1 MMERLENC
9 QFDLASRIEKSKVN
23 FLKSSNVRLSKE
35 FLEGKLELLE
45 GLWNEFLSGH
55 RELLRTTEPKV
66 LSESRYMRGD
76 TYDKTEDFYID
87 YKCKLKGA
95 LSKFVIIPSFSNTD
109 SNQPTLQAPNVK
121 LPKVN
126 IPIFS
131 GKYSEWNTFRDLF
144 QSLIHTN
151 KTLGNAQKLLY
162 LKGYLQGEAEQLLC
176 NIPITDSN
184 YDYCWGL
191 LDERYNNK
199 RYICHHILKRL
210 LSQKNVTCESASG
223 LKGLMDTTND
233 CLSALSNIGIDTS
246 TWDVLVIHII
256 MLKLDPES
264 KRQWEFSVADNNSTE
279 LPNYDQFEQFLK
291 NRYRALE
298 FLTSESKPMPNKTL
312 PVFKMKTMHV
322 ATLVCP
328 FCKKEH
334 KLSTCKAF
342 RDTSVKLRRE
352 FVASHN
358 VCFCCLGN
366 NHSAKFCHSK
376 YKCRICKRKH
386 HALLHPTNKIAAQ
399 EPQNGEVTT
408 ADTKKVGAVISCT
421 STRSTVDCSQ
431 VLLAT
436 ALVDTVSKY
445 GQTYTIRSLLDQGS
459 QSSFITEAMVEL
471 LGLKKIPAKGQIVGV
486 GDTNGLTTKSM
497 VEIKI
502 ASRVDPNFIIT
513 VKAYVLESI
522 TSLLPNRKIRA
533 EEWKE
538 LENIVLA
545 DPSYYTSNSVDL
557 LLGSEVYSRVI
568 QNGVIKGPLGSP
580 LAQCSSLGWI
590 LSGVVHTTTKPSE
603 TINVMHCSV
612 EDNQLLRKFRKLE
625 DDIPLPKKGTC
636 TKNEETCEEYFTK
649 TSRTDDTGRHIVR
662 RLPLK
667 DEDPDEK
674 NSRQT
679 PEKRTYSLERRLK
692 NGDLK
697 QKYTEVT
704 GEYVDMN
711 LDLGEDSSTAAEKIL
726 SDFHVDDLMMGCGT
740 IDQGSQLYREMNM
753 MLTKEGFELQKWTT
767 NNEDL
772 VKTMKED
779 GKVSLRKG
787 NEEGLKR
794 KADKIIKSGGITWN
808 RSEDVYRYKVDV
820 QTYGDPETK
829 RKGKIKKGY
838 A

>member
-1 MMERLENC
+1 M
-9 QFDLASRIEKSKVN
+9 QS
-23 FLKSSNVRLSKE
+23 
-35 FLEGKLELLE
+35 
-45 GLWNEFLSGH
+45 
-55 RELLRTTEPKV
+55 
-66 LSESRYMRGD
+66 D
-76 TYDKTEDFYID
+76 TYDKAEDCYID
-87 YKCKLKGA
+87 YKCRLKGA
-95 LSKFVIIPSFSNTD
+95 LAKFFIIPSSSNND
-109 SNQPTLQAPNVK
+109 SNQPTIQAPNVK

-184 YDYCWGL
+184 YEHCWGL

-256 MLKLDPES
+256 TLKLDPES
-264 KRQWEFSVADNNSTE
+264 KRQWEFSIADNNSTE
-279 LPNYDQFEQFLK
+279 LPTYDQFEQFLK

-298 FLTSESKPMPNKTL
+298 FLSSESKPIPNKNL
-312 PVFKMKTMHV
+312 PVSQIKAMHV
-322 ATLVCP
+322 TTLVCP

-334 KLSTCKAF
+334 KLSTCKGF
-342 RDTSVKLRRE
+342 RDTSVDLRRE

-386 HALLHPTNKIAAQ
+386 HALLHPTNKIAAK
-399 EPQNGEVTT
+399 EPQNGEVT
-408 ADTKKVGAVISCT
+408 ADNKKVDAVISCT

-445 GQTYTIRSLLDQGS
+445 GQTYTVRSLLDQGS

-471 LGLKKIPAKGQIVGV
+471 LGLKKIPARGHVVGV
-486 GDTNGLTTKSM
+486 GGTNGLTTRSM

-502 ASRVDPNFIIT
+502 ASRVDPNFIMT
-513 VKAYVLESI
+513 VNAYVLGSI
-522 TSLLPNRKIRA
+522 TSILPSQKITA

-590 LSGVVHTTTKPSE
+590 LSGVVHTPMKHSE
-603 TINVMHCSV
+603 TIKVMHCSV
-612 EDNQLLRKFRKLE
+612 EDNQLQRKCRKLE
-625 DDIPLPKKGTC
+625 DDMPWPKKRMSTE
-636 TKNEETCEEYFTK
+636 NEETREGYFT
-649 TSRTDDTGRHIVR
+649 RTTHRDDTDRHIVR
-662 RLPLK
+662 CLPLK

-679 PEKRTYSLERRLK
+679 PEKRMYSLTRRLK

-697 QKYTEVT
+697 QKYTEVVS
-704 GEYVDMN
+704 EYVDMN

-740 IDQGSQLYREMNM
+740 IDQGSQLYRKMNM
-753 MLTKEGFELQKWTT
+753 TLGKEECSKRTT
-767 NNEDL
+767 IFA
-772 VKTMKED
+772 
-779 GKVSLRKG
+779 LR
-787 NEEGLKR
+787 R
-794 KADKIIKSGGITWN
+794 VAC
-808 RSEDVYRYKVDV
+808 R
-820 QTYGDPETK
+820 
-829 RKGKIKKGY
+829 
-838 A
+838 

>member
-1 MMERLENC
+1 MSVELSFMMERLENC
-9 QFDLASRIEKSKVN
+9 QFDLASRIEKAKTN
-23 FLKSSNVRLSKE
+23 FKKSPKDRLTKE
-35 FLEGKLELLE
+35 YLEGRLELLE
-45 GLWNEFLSGH
+45 GLWNEFLLGH
-55 RELLRTTEPKV
+55 RELLRTTEPKI
-66 LSESRYMRGD
+66 LSESTYMQNE
-76 TYDKTEDFYID
+76 TYDKTEDCYID
-87 YKCKLKGA
+87 FKCKLKGG
-95 LSKFVIIPSFSNTD
+95 LTKFVIIPSSSNND
-109 SNQPTLQAPNVK
+109 SNQPTVQAPNVK

-126 IPIFS
+126 IPVFS

-144 QSLIHTN
+144 QSLIHSN

-184 YDYCWGL
+184 YEQCWRL

-233 CLSALSNIGIDTS
+233 CLSSLSNIGIDTS

-256 MLKLDPES
+256 TLKLDLES
-264 KRQWEFSVADNNSTE
+264 KRQWEFSIMDNNSSE
-279 LPNYDQFEQFLK
+279 LPTYGQFEEFLK

-298 FLTSESKPMPNKTL
+298 FLSSESKPIPNKTL
-312 PVFKMKTMHV
+312 PISQIKTMHV
-322 ATLVCP
+322 TTLVCP

-334 KLSTCKAF
+334 KLSTCQAF
-342 RDTSVKLRRE
+342 RDTSVELRRE
-352 FVASHN
+352 FVACHN

-386 HALLHPTNKIAAQ
+386 HALLHPTNKIAQ
-399 EPQNGEVTT
+399 EPQNGEAT

-436 ALVDTVSKY
+436 ALVDTVSKH

-459 QSSFITEAMVEL
+459 QSSFITEAMVQL
-471 LGLKKIPAKGQIVGV
+471 LGLKKIPAKVQIVGV
-486 GDTNGLTTKSM
+486 GGTNGLTTKSM
-497 VEIKI
+497 VEVKI
-502 ASRVDPNFIIT
+502 VSRVDPNFIAT
-513 VKAYVLESI
+513 VKAYVLGSI
-522 TSLLPNRKIRA
+522 TTLLPNRKIRA

-538 LENIVLA
+538 LEDIVLA

-590 LSGVVHTTTKPSE
+590 LSGVVNTPMKPSE
-603 TINVMHCSV
+603 TIKVMHCSV
-612 EDNQLLRKFRKLE
+612 KDNQLQRKCRKLE
-625 DDIPLPKKGTC
+625 DDIPLPKERTC
-636 TKNEETCEEYFTK
+636 TEDQKTREGYFT
-649 TSRTDDTGRHIVR
+649 RTTYRDDTGRYNE
-662 RLPLK
+662 RLPVKNEVPDVK
-667 DEDPDEK
+667 DSWK
-674 NSRQT
+674 T
-679 PEKRTYSLERRLK
+679 PERRTYSLERRLK

-704 GEYVDMN
+704 SEYVDMN
-711 LDLGEDSSTAAEKIL
+711 LDHGEDSPTAAEKIL
-726 SDFHVDDLMMGCGT
+726 SDFYVDDLMMGCEP
-740 IDQGSQLYREMNM
+740 IDQGIQLYKRMDM
-753 MLTKEGFELQKWTT
+753 MLGKEGSELQKLTT

-772 VKTMKED
+772 VKTMKEG
-779 GKVSLRKG
+779 GKVIQEKG

-794 KADKIIKSGGITWN
+794 KTD
-808 RSEDVYRYKVDV
+808 
-820 QTYGDPETK
+820 
-829 RKGKIKKGY
+829 GKKEKWWY
-838 A
+838 YLEPK

>member
-23 FLKSSNVRLSKE
+23 FIKSSKDRLTKE
-35 FLEGKLELLE
+35 YLEGKLELLE
-45 GLWNEFLSGH
+45 GLWNEFLLGH

-66 LSESRYMRGD
+66 LSESRYMQSD
-76 TYDKTEDFYID
+76 TYDKAEDCYID
-87 YKCKLKGA
+87 YKCRLKGA
-95 LSKFVIIPSFSNTD
+95 LAKFFIIPSSSNND
-109 SNQPTLQAPNVK
+109 SNQPTIQAPNVK

-184 YDYCWGL
+184 YEHCWGL

-246 TWDVLVIHII
+246 TWDVLVIHILT
-256 MLKLDPES
+256 LKLDPES
-264 KRQWEFSVADNNSTE
+264 KRQWEFSIADNNSTE
-279 LPNYDQFEQFLK
+279 LPTYDQFEQFLK

-298 FLTSESKPMPNKTL
+298 FLSSGSKPIPNKTL

-342 RDTSVKLRRE
+342 RDTSVELRRE
-352 FVASHN
+352 FIATHN

-459 QSSFITEAMVEL
+459 QSSFITEAMVRL
-471 LGLKKIPAKGQIVGV
+471 LGLKKIPARGQIVGV
-486 GDTNGLTTKSM
+486 GGTNGLTTKSM

-502 ASRVDPNFIIT
+502 ASRVDPNFIVT
-513 VKAYVLESI
+513 VKAYVLRSI
-522 TSLLPNRKIRA
+522 TSLLSKQKIIRA

-538 LENIVLA
+538 LEDVVLA

-557 LLGSEVYSRVI
+557 LLGSEVYSRVL

-590 LSGVVHTTTKPSE
+590 LSGVVNTPTKPSE
-603 TINVMHCSV
+603 TIKVMHCSV
-612 EDNQLLRKFRKLE
+612 KNNQLQRKCRKLE
-625 DDIPLPKKGTC
+625 DDIPLPKERTC
-636 TKNEETCEEYFTK
+636 TEDQKTGEGYFTK
-649 TSRTDDTGRHIVR
+649 TTRRDDTGRYIVR
-662 RLPLK
+662 RLPVK
-667 DEDPDEK
+667 NEDPDEK

-679 PEKRTYSLERRLK
+679 PEKRMYSLERRLK

-697 QKYTEVT
+697 QKYIEVSN
-704 GEYVDMN
+704 EYVSSN
-711 LDLGEDSSTAAEKIL
+711 LEHGEVSPTAAEKIL
-726 SDFHVDDLMMGCGT
+726 SDFNVDDLMMGCGT
-740 IDQGSQLYREMNM
+740 IDQRIQLYRGVNIT
-753 MLTKEGFELQKWTT
+753 LGKEGFELQKLTT

-772 VKTMKED
+772 VKAMKD
-779 GKVSLRKG
+779 GKVSQRKG
-787 NEEGLKR
+787 NEERLKR
-794 KADKIIKSGGITWN
+794 KNDEIIKSDGITWN
-808 RSEDVYRYKVDV
+808 CSEDIVIRYKVDV
-820 QTYGDPETK
+820 QTYEEPVTK
-829 RKGKIKKGY
+829 KKS
-838 A
+838 